1 MTVYTYFHPE
11 IGIVF
16 IKANSVAEAGAAG
29 RSALGSNLSY
39 RDSGATSLSG
49 KAAPGSRLYTV
60 KDGQLFNSGTSTGS
74 DTPEMTNFFSASG
87 GYESPFP
94 IGGGGEDE
102 EFDDISD
109 DTGSATEA
117 FSFRPA
123 FEQGLRRAGID
134 VRGGGGVR
142 GALANRAFDPLLAR
156 ATMHAAFN
164 PLTAKYDKDATQKS
178 LMEGLTF
185 QNYLKDQAAANSL
198 YGIGGSQA
206 ARGLFEQARNL
217 SGDPVAALAALGEGG
232 GISGQFLKPATI
244 AQGAPLANVAREAGR
259 QRFGS
264 FARFLPSAEDLTQTY
279 LSYAP
284 ESATGTKT
292 EFPSTHSQSF
302 ADFLNQR
309 IFG

>member
-87 GYESPFP
+87 DYENPFTTD
-94 IGGGGEDE
+94 GGGDAGGNG
-102 EFDDISD
+102 ISNLSD

-164 PLTAKYDKDATQKS
+164 PLGGDYDPEATQES
-178 LMEGLTF
+178 LMGGLTF

-217 SGDPVAALAALGEGG
+217 SGDPVAALKALGEGG

-244 AQGAPLANVAREAGR
+244 GQGAPLANVAREAGR

-284 ESATGTKT
+284 ETQG
-292 EFPSTHSQSF
+292 PQQQSF

>member
-1 MTVYTYFHPE
+1 MTIYTYFHPD

-29 RSALGSNLSY
+29 RHGLGSNLSY
-39 RDSGATSLSG
+39 RDNKATSLSG
-49 KAAPGSRLYTV
+49 KAAAGARLYTV
-60 KDGQLFNSGTSTGS
+60 RDGQLFNSGTATSS

-87 GYESPFP
+87 DYETPFP
-94 IGGGGEDE
+94 TGNGGNGISN
-102 EFDDISD
+102 ISD
-109 DTGSATEA
+109 DTGSATEE

-134 VRGGGGVR
+134 IRGGGGVR
-142 GALANRAFDPLLAR
+142 GALASRAYDPLLSR
-156 ATMHAAFN
+156 ATISAALN
-164 PLTAKYDKDATQKS
+164 PLGGDYDPEATQES

-185 QNYLKDQAAANSL
+185 QNYLKNQAAANSL
-198 YGIGGSQA
+198 FGRGGAQS
-206 ARGLFEQARNL
+206 ARGLFEQAREL
-217 SGDPVAALAALGEGG
+217 SGDPLTALKALGEGR

-244 AQGAPLANVAREAGR
+244 AQGATLANVAREAGR

-264 FARFLPSAEDLTQTY
+264 FSRFLPSAQDLTQTY

-284 ESATGTKT
+284 ETQG
-292 EFPSTHSQSF
+292 PQQQSF
-302 ADFLNQR
+302 ADFLNTR